1 MAITLRPVT
10 PADEPFLINLYG
22 TTRAW
27 EREYAGMDDAQ
38 WQAFLTSQYTARKGH
53 YDKFFGDAQN
63 SIVLSDGKPI
73 GRHMVLRTE
82 NEYRL
87 VLTELLPECR
97 GNGVG
102 SRLVKDVLAEGEA
115 AGKPVRLQVA
125 KLNGPLALCK
135 KLGFVKTG
143 SNDLYHQLEWHP
155 ASLGGNAAADGS
167 EEKMPREGTGAGGEN
182 VQ

>member
-10 PADEPFLINLYG
+10 PADEPFLSNLYG

-27 EREYAGMDDAQ
+27 EREYAGMGEAQ
-38 WQAFLTSQYTARKGH
+38 WQAFVTSQYTARKEH
-53 YDKFFGDAQN
+53 YDKFFGNAQN
-63 SIVLSDGKPI
+63 SIVLLDGKPI

-143 SNDLYHQLEWHP
+143 SNDLYYQLEWRP
-155 ASLGGNAAADGS
+155 ASLGGDGAADGS
-167 EEKMPREGTGAGGEN
+167 ETEASEEGAGERAK
-182 VQ
+182 